1 MPVNEAKREDSFC
14 TYTIHPDTNEIPLIV
29 LDATKDPRFANIGPV
44 TGPLS
49 IRFYAGAPIFVDNV
63 KIGSLCILDDK
74 SHQSFTEEQQRILL
88 EMATIASSILV
99 SEQKQYILENQL
111 VLPIVR
117 NMLSTLRNDFHD
129 ILTLKKELKD
139 SVNGN
144 SSTNVTVA
152 SESHK
157 PLTSSTN
164 NNNNNEVPRRNSNAS
179 AASVSSSRNQAD
191 LVSKWTAFSDKITD
205 YMDVLESNAFQAPI
219 LPEDALSQRKDPKKA
234 PEIVDFALYSFHLS
248 NHFALLKDWVTTL
261 QGNLQGIIDKNSE
274 LKIKY
279 DYELNDDIE
288 IVDENISWISPVLA
302 MFFILQLQKWKN
314 ISVNFSLSGEEYLKN
329 YIAPSRTRSRSR
341 GNSQEVATESNKIKD
356 KNAVLKHAT
365 TRRLVIPPDSPI
377 RNQINE
383 FSHTPN
389 VTPNPNNPNNG
400 NNIGVITLHMDVTM
414 TNRFSNIHWIHDDY
428 QFFQLMDEFFQV
440 CWNVLQGQYQNNS
453 NANENKLVEKFH
465 ISIPIVCRKT
475 GNNNN
480 NSPMGSPAKAGGKGK
495 KTAGSFIRP
504 LNLSPVNSRFQF
516 ISASIRSFN
525 RSFWSSGSDFGRSR
539 YGLNRSSSGDQ
550 NNEEKQQ
557 KIPADH
563 PFYNNR
569 FIGGTLTTLND
580 ELNGN
585 GLSERDHSDRS
596 SGKRLTEKK
605 NNFLNFF
612 LGLFGRNN
620 NKIKHKVHPN
630 N

>member
-1 MPVNEAKREDSFC
+1 
-14 TYTIHPDTNEIPLIV
+14 LIV

-44 TGPLS
+44 TGPLG
-49 IRFYAGAPIFVDNV
+49 IRFYAGAPILVDNV
-63 KIGSLCILDDK
+63 KIGALCILDDK
-74 SHQSFTEEQQRILL
+74 PHQSFIEEQQRILL

-129 ILTLKKELKD
+129 ILTLKRELKD

-144 SSTNVTVA
+144 SSTNVTGA

-164 NNNNNEVPRRNSNAS
+164 SNEVRRNSNAS
-179 AASVSSSRNQAD
+179 AVSASSSRNQAD

-219 LPEDALSQRKDPKKA
+219 LPEDALSQRKDPKKT

-248 NHFALLKDWVTTL
+248 NHFALLKDWVKTL
-261 QGNLQGIIDKNSE
+261 QENLQGIIDKNSE

-341 GNSQEVATESNKIKD
+341 GDSQEVATESSKSKGD
-356 KNAVLKHAT
+356 RNALLKHAT
-365 TRRLVIPPDSPI
+365 TRRLVIPPDSPF
-377 RNQINE
+377 RNLISE
-383 FSHTPN
+383 FSQSPN
-389 VTPNPNNPNNG
+389 NGPPSITNPNNNG

-475 GNNNN
+475 GNNN
-480 NSPMGSPAKAGGKGK
+480 SPMGSPTKAPGKGK
-495 KTAGSFIRP
+495 KATSSFMRP
-504 LNLSPVNSRFQF
+504 FSNSPANSRFQF

-550 NNEEKQQ
+550 NNEEKPQ

-563 PFYNNR
+563 PFFNNR

-585 GLSERDHSDRS
+585 GLSERDHSDKS

-605 NNFLNFF
+605 TSVNNFLNSFF
-612 LGLFGRNN
+612 GLFSRKN